1 MLREVQLSI
10 GVEKADTYE
19 KVTIKALLDSGIIEM
34 FIDKKIAAKH
44 RFKLQK
50 LDRPV
55 TVRNI
60 NKINNSKEA
69 IIYQVEVNIYYK
81 SYVERIR
88 IDIYNLRRTDIILGM
103 PWLQVYNPKI
113 N

>member
-1 MLREVQLSI
+1 
-10 GVEKADTYE
+10 VEKADTYE

>member
-1 MLREVQLSI
+1 
-10 GVEKADTYE
+10 VEKADTYE

-88 IDIYNLRRTDIILGM
+88 IDIYNLRRTDIILGI

>member
-1 MLREVQLSI
+1 
-10 GVEKADTYE
+10 VEKADTYE

-60 NKINNSKEA
+60 NKINNSK
-69 IIYQVEVNIYYK
+69 
-81 SYVERIR
+81 
-88 IDIYNLRRTDIILGM
+88 
-103 PWLQVYNPKI
+103 
-113 N
+113 

>member
-1 MLREVQLSI
+1 M
-10 GVEKADTYE
+10 EKADTYE

>member
-1 MLREVQLSI
+1 
-10 GVEKADTYE
+10 
-19 KVTIKALLDSGIIEM
+19 VTIKALLDSGIIEM